1 MGTRRPR
8 KGKIAAQASLQA
20 GGQAWTRPEGSASWT
35 KVLPTPPVTY
45 SLSPGFR
52 NALGRKCIPGP
63 QSCPRG
69 LLPMHSPVSTRR
81 LRSPSQVGK
90 DGCSRREL
98 LGSPKA
104 IRSCLSGGWRWRPLA
119 ESGVGALA
127 VGVPPPPPPPGSH
140 VLVS

>member
-8 KGKIAAQASLQA
+8 KGKVAAQASLQA
-20 GGQAWTRPEGSASWT
+20 GGQAWTRPKGSASWT
-35 KVLPTPPVTY
+35 KVLLTSPVTY
-45 SLSPGFR
+45 SLPPGFR
-52 NALGRKCIPGP
+52 NALNGKCIPGP

-69 LLPMHSPVSTRR
+69 PLPMHSPISTG

-90 DGCSRREL
+90 DGRSRREL

-104 IRSCLSGGWRWRPLA
+104 IRSCLSGGRRWRPLA
-119 ESGVGALA
+119 ESGFGAL
-127 VGVPPPPPPPGSH
+127 VGGVPPPPPPPGSH